1 MNFMAW
7 NCRGTAAKGFSGLLK
22 DLRREYSA
30 SLMFLLETHS
40 SGPNC
45 LKQVKK
51 TGFSG
56 QFVVEARGHSG
67 GIWCLWEVSL
77 WKVEVLES
85 SNQFAHLRVTW
96 KGHITWVITV
106 VYASPRFAQRQEVW
120 DDLARLAETTSEA
133 WVILG
138 DFNSILA
145 EHERRGGSSN
155 FSIRGMQSFRRMM
168 QECDLLDM
176 GFQGSPFTWKHGNL
190 FQRLDRV
197 LCNLQWR
204 MRFQSAI
211 VVHLPFSSRIIG

>member
-7 NCRGTAAKGFSGLLK
+7 NCRGTAAKGFLGLLK

-51 TGFSG
+51 MGFSG

-77 WKVEVLES
+77 RKVEVLES

-96 KGHITWVITV
+96 KGHIT
-106 VYASPRFAQRQEVW
+106 
-120 DDLARLAETTSEA
+120 
-133 WVILG
+133 
-138 DFNSILA
+138 
-145 EHERRGGSSN
+145 
-155 FSIRGMQSFRRMM
+155 
-168 QECDLLDM
+168 
-176 GFQGSPFTWKHGNL
+176 
-190 FQRLDRV
+190 
-197 LCNLQWR
+197 
-204 MRFQSAI
+204 
-211 VVHLPFSSRIIG
+211 